1 MCVTQITLNTRLP
14 NIFLCFPASCLKHII
29 FNVCLCVCT
38 RTCTHMS
45 TWHSEHEF
53 RRQILEVESLISL
66 ISSCRSQGS
75 STSLQGPDTSNFT
88 SWAIFLHS
96 ASALWGNIPRQM
108 HFFQHWISRTSV
120 GCLQEEV
127 SLIKLKARIFSWPLL
142 FLFSDTSHSC
152 FHSWK
157 TLSSRTISPKKSFSL
172 HTHTQICTHTYKY
185 ASYRYILLTFI

>member
-1 MCVTQITLNTRLP
+1 MYISILSCYIYYLKRYMCVTQITLNTRLP

-75 STSLQGPDTSNFT
+75 SISLQGPDTSNFT

-120 GCLQEEV
+120 GCLLEEV
-127 SLIKLKARIFSWPLL
+127 SPMKLKARHLFLAITISIFS
-142 FLFSDTSHSC
+142 H
-152 FHSWK
+152 
-157 TLSSRTISPKKSFSL
+157 
-172 HTHTQICTHTYKY
+172 
-185 ASYRYILLTFI
+185 LTFLLPFMKDSIL